1 MVDSIV
7 LQAAA
12 ELGQWLS
19 KRKLHIATAESC
31 TGGGIGYAISAIA
44 GSSDWFHGGII
55 SYSNAVKQQQLGVS
69 STILDDQGAVSA
81 ATAEAMATGVRQ
93 SLNAHVGIAVT
104 GIAGPGGATPGKPVG
119 LVWFG
124 LATTTGVTSWSRH
137 FEGNRHQVRTATILE
152 ALRCQRHLD
161 ENGNTK

>member
-19 KRKLHIATAESC
+19 ERNLRIATAESC

-44 GSSDWFHGGII
+44 GSSDWFDGGVI
-55 SYSNAVKQQQLGVS
+55 SYSNAVKQQQLGVP
-69 STILDDQGAVSA
+69 STILAAHGAVSA
-81 ATAEAMATGVRQ
+81 PTAEAMAVGVRQ
-93 SLNAHVGIAVT
+93 LMSTDIGIAVT
-104 GIAGPGGATPGKPVG
+104 GIAGPGGASPGKPTG

-124 LATTTGVTSWSRH
+124 LATTTGVLSWSRQ
-137 FEGNRHQVRTATILE
+137 FEGNRHQVRLATILE
-152 ALRCQRHLD
+152 ALRCRRHLD
-161 ENGNTK
+161 EHGNTK